1 MLAETYQYTN
11 IGGIINTAEIRKND
25 PGRTCKYEVYTE
37 VYKALATKGKIDSIL
52 AIQELIFPRSS
63 DGTILDNIERGTII
77 AAPAS
82 KVINGAV

>member
-1 MLAETYQYTN
+1 M
-11 IGGIINTAEIRKND
+11 RKND
-25 PGRTCKYEVYTE
+25 PGKTFMYEVYIE

-63 DGTILDNIERGTII
+63 DGTILDSIERGTII
-77 AAPAS
+77 SAPAS